1 MPKQDRP
8 PRRTD
13 PAGQPAIVRRF
24 AATLRRLRRERGLTQ
39 AELSRRAKI
48 ALSYVGRLEAGT
60 SAPGIDL
67 LDRLAGA
74 LGVTPAELLPAGDDG
89 AGGPDETEALR
100 RRAGELSATLAGVA
114 AADTLRMLNPLLAR
128 LIEGEKRGG

>member
-1 MPKQDRP
+1 MAKQDRP
-8 PRRTD
+8 ARRTD
-13 PAGQPAIVRRF
+13 PASQPEAVRRF
-24 AATLRRLRRERGLTQ
+24 ASRLRELRHERGLTQ

-67 LDRLAGA
+67 LDRLAQA
-74 LGVTPAELLPAGDDG
+74 LGVPSSGLLPVDDEQR
-89 AGGPDETEALR
+89 DEVEVLR
-100 RRAGELSATLAGVA
+100 KRAEELSATLVA
-114 AADTLRMLNPLLAR
+114 AADAETLRMLNPLLAK

>member
-1 MPKQDRP
+1 MAKKSTP

-13 PAGQPAIVRRF
+13 PAGQPEIVRRF
-24 AATLRRLRRERGLTQ
+24 AANLRRLRHERGLTQ

-67 LDRLAGA
+67 LDRLAAA
-74 LGVTPAELLPAGDDG
+74 LGVTPADLLPTNDDWRDDV
-89 AGGPDETEALR
+89 ATLR
-100 RRAGELSATLAGVA
+100 KRAGELSATLIEVA
-114 AADTLRMLNPLLAR
+114 DADTLRMLNPLLAR
-128 LIEGEKRGG
+128 LIEGARRGG

>member
-1 MPKQDRP
+1 MAKKSTPT
-8 PRRTD
+8 RRVD
-13 PAGQPAIVRRF
+13 PENQPEIVRRF
-24 AATLRRLRRERGLTQ
+24 AANLRRLRHERGLTQ

-74 LGVTPAELLPAGDDG
+74 LGVSPADLLPTDDDRR
-89 AGGPDETEALR
+89 DEVAALR
-100 RRAGELSATLAGVA
+100 QRAGELSATLVETAG
-114 AADTLRMLNPLLAR
+114 ADTLRMLNPLLAR
-128 LIEGEKRGG
+128 LIEGERRGG